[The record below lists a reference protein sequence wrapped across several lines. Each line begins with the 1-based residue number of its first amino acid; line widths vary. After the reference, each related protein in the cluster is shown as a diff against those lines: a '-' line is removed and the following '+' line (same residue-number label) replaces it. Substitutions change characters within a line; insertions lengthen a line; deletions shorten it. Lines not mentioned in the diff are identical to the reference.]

1 MKRIGGLR
9 VFRMNRNVI
18 NLIICF
24 GELLIGILL
33 LVDPLGFTSSVL
45 LLLGA
50 ILTIVGIAKIVTY
63 FRLEAQL
70 ASQNGGLVTGLLLVL
85 LGLFC
90 IFKWEWFLMTFP
102 VLTAIYGVITLV
114 NGINKV
120 QWSIDLLR
128 FKQRYWFIAMIGAAL
143 TLIFGIIILLNP
155 FTSTTILWTF
165 IAVAMIVEAILDIV
179 ALIFGKF

>member
-1 MKRIGGLR
+1 M
-9 VFRMNRNVI
+9 FRMNRNVI

-90 IFKWEWFLMTFP
+90 IFKWEWFL
-102 VLTAIYGVITLV
+102 L
-114 NGINKV
+114 
-120 QWSIDLLR
+120 
-128 FKQRYWFIAMIGAAL
+128 
-143 TLIFGIIILLNP
+143 
-155 FTSTTILWTF
+155 
-165 IAVAMIVEAILDIV
+165 
-179 ALIFGKF
+179 

>member
-1 MKRIGGLR
+1 
-9 VFRMNRNVI
+9 
-18 NLIICF
+18 
-24 GELLIGILL
+24 
-33 LVDPLGFTSSVL
+33 
-45 LLLGA
+45 
-50 ILTIVGIAKIVTY
+50 
-63 FRLEAQL
+63 
-70 ASQNGGLVTGLLLVL
+70 
-85 LGLFC
+85 
-90 IFKWEWFLMTFP
+90 MTFP

-120 QWSIDLLR
+120 QWSIDLIR